1 MKTLK
6 EKMLELEKGGRS
18 DKLLLNI
25 LYYLVTNYL
34 ACKSCR
40 AVAVD
45 DLELLYDNLY
55 FNNEIITDYNMDD
68 YDLNKLG
75 LTAKTVAAIAAGEK
89 VLLLNY
95 YKLTSNYTELVNCKI
110 LLNNIDDKLVY

>member
-1 MKTLK
+1 M
-6 EKMLELEKGGRS
+6 EELEKGRRE

-25 LYYLVTNYL
+25 VYYLVTNYL
-34 ACKSCR
+34 VCNSHR
-40 AVAVD
+40 TITVD

-55 FNNEIITDYNMDD
+55 FNNEIVTDDNINY

-75 LTAKTVAAIAAGEK
+75 LAAKTVAAIAAGEK

-95 YKLTSNYTELVNCKI
+95 YKLTSNCTELVNCKI
-110 LLNNIDDKLVY
+110 LLDNIDDKLVY